1 MADLFGEKVINVPVE
16 DEIRKSYL
24 DYSMSVIIG
33 RALPDVRDGLKPVHR
48 RILFAMNA
56 MGCLPNKPYKK
67 SARVVGEV
75 LGKFHPHGDI
85 ALYDALVRM
94 AQPFSLRYPLVDG
107 HGNFGSIDG
116 DAPAA
121 MRYTEARLSPIAMEL
136 LDGLDENSVDFV
148 PNFDNTLKEPVV
160 LPAKFPNL
168 LANGSSGIAVGMA
181 TNIPPHNLGE
191 LIDALSEIIDREK
204 LRNEIVEPEELLKF
218 IKGPDFPTKGTIVGK
233 SGIKDYFLTGRGIIT
248 IRGKANIEK
257 IKHSKRIN
265 YVITELPYEVNKS
278 SLVEK
283 IANLVKLKKIK
294 GVEDIRDE
302 SDREGIRIVIK
313 LSPDVNVNV
322 FENILRAHTQFEKR
336 YGVIL
341 LGVLNNVPKV
351 FTMKEL
357 LLEFLAFRKE
367 VVLRR
372 ARFQLEKAEAHLEIL
387 VGLKKAILQID
398 EVIKIIRG
406 SADTQ
411 VAAESLKALLN
422 ISDAQVKAIL
432 DMKLSKLT
440 NLEQQK
446 LDSEIEST
454 KKKIEE
460 LQRLL
465 QNEDVLWKK
474 IREDLLRVKSKFADK
489 RKTDIVNEEG
499 SIDIEDLIEDKP
511 VVISMSKDGYIK
523 RMPESTFRVQRR
535 GGKGVIGQ
543 TSSEED
549 SLSDVFFATTK
560 SKMLFFTNKG
570 KVYSLKV
577 YEIPESRREAK
588 GESIYRLI
596 RLDSDEKVTTSIP
609 LTEKTDVKSL
619 LLVTKKGRGK
629 RVSIKDFERVLSSG
643 KIAIKLTE
651 GDELTS
657 VVPLFDEEDY
667 IIVTARGYAVRA
679 SSSEVRVMGRS
690 AVGVW
695 LVTLIRDDYVVSAD
709 AVVKDKDL
717 FIVTERGFGKRT
729 KWSSIRKIKRRGKG
743 VKSIR
748 VNDRTGV
755 VKGALMVSDED
766 NIVVMTKNGNII
778 KFPVSSVRIMGRT
791 AMGVRVIKFKQPDDA
806 VASIDAISEE

>member
-204 LRNEIVEPEELLKF
+204 LKNEIVEPEELLKF

-357 LLEFLAFRKE
+357 LLEFLVFRKE

-474 IREDLLRVKSKFADK
+474 IKEDLLRVKSKFADK

-679 SSSEVRVMGRS
+679 SSAEVRVMGRS

-778 KFPVSSVRIMGRT
+778 KFPVS
-791 AMGVRVIKFKQPDDA
+791 
-806 VASIDAISEE
+806 